1 MASEAAAATLFLKFL
16 IQYSSIALLYFD
28 YILTFGMEVKYV
40 WRSRFRLSTILY
52 VFCRYALVANILY
65 LLAISNKLNDSLT
78 CDQWYKVIGSL
89 SVLGR
94 LSVVVTMTM
103 RTWVVCGRNYGIL
116 IPLALLGVAC
126 MVSDIW
132 HLPHLKCSGSSSLP
146 IEILGILMV
155 IFEFISAFL
164 TTFRSFQ
171 AFKVGG
177 AWRDQR
183 NGILFLIFEQG
194 LWYFCV
200 MFVLTI
206 ASVILNIRGKSG
218 LLQSLLNAHLLPL
231 SCLLTARFL
240 LHLREWEDDHAGQVN
255 PLGNPLSTVEFQT
268 GSTGTIFLSVMDEFG
283 RDPVQSAV
291 LARNLESSSD
301 AEGWIETENFAR
313 AARDYPASQMQDRNA
328 NKSWGLDW
336 LLPKAL
342 QEQPNIASTSY
353 TPLLQDMDT
362 ATRPSI
368 DKDDLEHTHEHLETS
383 GHPGYVFKTPEERR
397 VALQEALTVDPGAQ
411 TWSFRAIQLY
421 LITLVI
427 CCCSGDSG
435 FDGTVMG
442 GINSMAQYQKYF
454 NMTST
459 GAKTSI
465 VFGIYS
471 IGSVCGTIPASYL
484 PDRFG
489 RRFAMFFGNLVLV
502 VGAVLTANAQNK
514 TMFLIGR
521 WLTGIGSGCAGTSA
535 KSYLAEIV
543 PPQSRGAFMGF
554 LNSFYYVGQMTAS
567 GMMVATGRWDNDLS
581 WRLPLYVQF
590 SLALNRMW
598 LFVKQ
603 NLNSNH
609 PCRPRWLYSI
619 GKKTEARKILANLHS
634 ADGDPDAKSPLIN
647 LEMEEIEEKIALGGA
662 SKKWWDFRPLFRT
675 RADRYRAYMVILIGA
690 FGQLSGNGLITYFLP
705 VLLKNAGILSQNKQL
720 TLNFVNSITSYI
732 GALTGSFVIDRFG
745 RRKAL
750 LTSTATLVV
759 ILAIV
764 TGLLSNTGVQSSAR
778 ANAGIVFI
786 FLFMVVFSFGWTPMQ
801 ALYPAE
807 VLGYEARAKGLAFL
821 NIVSQV
827 ATCINT
833 FGLPVALG
841 KIGWHVYLIFLLW
854 DVFEVVIIYL
864 FVVETKQFTLE
875 EISEIFEAPNPR
887 AYSEK
892 LQKLKIENQ
901 NSRT

>member
-1 MASEAAAATLFLKFL
+1 
-16 IQYSSIALLYFD
+16 
-28 YILTFGMEVKYV
+28 
-40 WRSRFRLSTILY
+40 
-52 VFCRYALVANILY
+52 
-65 LLAISNKLNDSLT
+65 
-78 CDQWYKVIGSL
+78 
-89 SVLGR
+89 
-94 LSVVVTMTM
+94 
-103 RTWVVCGRNYGIL
+103 
-116 IPLALLGVAC
+116 
-126 MVSDIW
+126 
-132 HLPHLKCSGSSSLP
+132 
-146 IEILGILMV
+146 
-155 IFEFISAFL
+155 
-164 TTFRSFQ
+164 
-171 AFKVGG
+171 
-177 AWRDQR
+177 
-183 NGILFLIFEQG
+183 
-194 LWYFCV
+194 
-200 MFVLTI
+200 
-206 ASVILNIRGKSG
+206 
-218 LLQSLLNAHLLPL
+218 
-231 SCLLTARFL
+231 
-240 LHLREWEDDHAGQVN
+240 
-255 PLGNPLSTVEFQT
+255 
-268 GSTGTIFLSVMDEFG
+268 
-283 RDPVQSAV
+283 
-291 LARNLESSSD
+291 
-301 AEGWIETENFAR
+301 
-313 AARDYPASQMQDRNA
+313 
-328 NKSWGLDW
+328 
-336 LLPKAL
+336 
-342 QEQPNIASTSY
+342 
-353 TPLLQDMDT
+353 
-362 ATRPSI
+362 
-368 DKDDLEHTHEHLETS
+368 
-383 GHPGYVFKTPEERR
+383 
-397 VALQEALTVDPGAQ
+397 
-411 TWSFRAIQLY
+411 
-421 LITLVI
+421 
-427 CCCSGDSG
+427 
-435 FDGTVMG
+435 
-442 GINSMAQYQKYF
+442 MAQYQKYF

-471 IGSVCGTIPASYL
+471 IGSVCATIPASYL

-514 TMFLIGR
+514 TMFLLGR

-554 LNSFYYVGQMTAS
+554 LNSFYYVGQMTAT
-567 GMMVATGRWDNDLS
+567 GMMVATGRWDNELS
-581 WRLPLYVQF
+581 WRLPLYVQVVP
-590 SLALNRMW
+590 AGLNV
-598 LFVKQ
+598 LFIF
-603 NLNSNH
+603 LCPES
-609 PCRPRWLYSI
+609 PRWLYSI

-647 LEMEEIEEKIALGGA
+647 LEMDEIEEKIIILGA
-662 SKKWWDFRPLFRT
+662 DKKWWDFRPLFRT

-764 TGLLSNTGVQSSAR
+764 TGLLSNTGVQSSTR
-778 ANAGIVFI
+778 ADAGIVFI

-892 LQKLKIENQ
+892 LQKLRIENQ
-901 NSRT
+901 NSRTV